1 MSERK
6 AINKYYPPDYDPEQA
21 EKQVRQ
27 LSKKLKTMHRDT
39 VSIRLMTPFSM
50 RCLKCSEY
58 IPKFRKF
65 NGKKELLPEK
75 YLDTIKI
82 YRLSIRCPRCNST
95 ISFRTDPNRGD
106 YTMEAGGERN
116 YVRDDS
122 RNTHIKADETTEET
136 LERLLRE
143 EAEAARATD
152 GDSGEDRMK
161 ELEKRLARL
170 QQEQQDAEEI
180 DRLHRESLERGRR
193 VASLATTIAEQQR
206 SREEIDA
213 ARAEEAFR
221 ATPAHEQTPTAP
233 ATSTPAARPA
243 APARKKP
250 AGKNPLGVVVRNK
263 KKQRARMASE
273 HRVPADSAPA
283 DPSV

>member
-21 EKQVRQ
+21 ERQVRQ

-39 VSIRLMTPFSM
+39 VGIRLMTPFSM

-65 NGKKELLPEK
+65 NGKKELLPER

-116 YVRDDS
+116 YVRDDARS
-122 RNTHIKADETTEET
+122 PHIKPDETTDET
-136 LERLLRE
+136 LQRLLRE
-143 EAEAARATD
+143 EAEAARPA
-152 GDSGEDRMK
+152 DSAGEDRMQ

-170 QQEQQDAEEI
+170 QQEQHDAEEI

-193 VASLATTIAEQQR
+193 AASLAASIADRRTRAEA
-206 SREEIDA
+206 DA

-221 ATPAHEQTPTAP
+221 AAPAHVRPTTAP
-233 ATSTPAARPA
+233 DPTPA
-243 APARKKP
+243 APAPARKP

-263 KKQRARMASE
+263 KKQRARLAAQ
-273 HRVPADSAPA
+273 HRVPTDSAPA
-283 DPSV
+283 DPSA